1 MDKTQ
6 IVITETFLTNSE
18 AERKERL
25 QKAVDLYL
33 YHQLQNG
40 CGAADGAATAGAGA
54 QPRREREWQE

>member
-6 IVITETFLTNSE
+6 IVITETFLTDSE

-40 CGAADGAATAGAGA
+40 SGSGRNDMRDLLPVEQGG
-54 QPRREREWQE
+54 